1 LRAISKNIRIN
12 GIISFHIGIKINPP
26 PPLPSGER
34 DGVRGRKRRSMVEPT
49 NNLIEKI
56 KQLIITRLKL
66 VDMTPEM
73 IENNAPLF
81 GEGLGL
87 DSIDALE
94 LVLGL
99 EKEFGVII
107 PDAEVGK
114 KVFQSVR
121 TMAQYVLEQQGKV

>member
-1 LRAISKNIRIN
+1 MA
-12 GIISFHIGIKINPP
+12 
-26 PPLPSGER
+26 
-34 DGVRGRKRRSMVEPT
+34 EP
-49 NNLIEKI
+49 NHELIDKI
-56 KQLIITRLKL
+56 KHLIIQRLKL
-66 VDMTPEM
+66 AEMTPEM
-73 IENNAPLF
+73 IETDAPLF

-99 EKEFGVII
+99 EKEFGVVI

-121 TMAQYVLEQQGKV
+121 TIAQYVLEQKAKM

>member
-1 LRAISKNIRIN
+1 MALAMRI
-12 GIISFHIGIKINPP
+12 IFW
-26 PPLPSGER
+26 
-34 DGVRGRKRRSMVEPT
+34 RKRRSMVEPT

-56 KQLIITRLKL
+56 KQLIITRLRL

-99 EKEFGVII
+99 EKEFGVVI

-114 KVFQSVR
+114 KVFQSVT

>member
-1 LRAISKNIRIN
+1 MA
-12 GIISFHIGIKINPP
+12 
-26 PPLPSGER
+26 
-34 DGVRGRKRRSMVEPT
+34 EPEDQ
-49 NNLIEKI
+49 LIEKI
-56 KQLIITRLKL
+56 KQLIIQRLKL
-66 VDMTPEM
+66 AEMTPET
-73 IENNAPLF
+73 IETDAPLF

-99 EKEFGVII
+99 EKEFGVVI

-121 TMAQYVLEQQGKV
+121 TIAQFVLESQRAS

>member
-1 LRAISKNIRIN
+1 
-12 GIISFHIGIKINPP
+12 
-26 PPLPSGER
+26 
-34 DGVRGRKRRSMVEPT
+34 MVEPG
-49 NNLIEKI
+49 NDLIEKI
-56 KQLIITRLKL
+56 KNLIIQRLKL
-66 VDMTPEM
+66 VDMTSEM
-73 IENNAPLF
+73 IEADAPLF

-114 KVFQSVR
+114 KVCQSVR
-121 TMAQYVLEQQGKV
+121 TMAQYVLDQKALA

>member
-1 LRAISKNIRIN
+1 MLQPND
-12 GIISFHIGIKINPP
+12 H
-26 PPLPSGER
+26 
-34 DGVRGRKRRSMVEPT
+34 
-49 NNLIEKI
+49 LIEKI
-56 KQLIITRLKL
+56 KHLILQRLKL

-73 IENNAPLF
+73 IETDAPLF

-121 TMAQYVLEQQGKV
+121 TMAQYVFEQQKAA

>member
-1 LRAISKNIRIN
+1 MAQSND
-12 GIISFHIGIKINPP
+12 H
-26 PPLPSGER
+26 
-34 DGVRGRKRRSMVEPT
+34 
-49 NNLIEKI
+49 LIEKL
-56 KQLIITRLKL
+56 KHLIIQRLKL
-66 VDMTPEM
+66 ADMTPEM
-73 IENNAPLF
+73 IETDGPLF

-121 TMAQYVLEQQGKV
+121 TMAQYVSEQQKTA

>member
-1 LRAISKNIRIN
+1 
-12 GIISFHIGIKINPP
+12 
-26 PPLPSGER
+26 
-34 DGVRGRKRRSMVEPT
+34 MVEP
-49 NNLIEKI
+49 NDVLIEKI
-56 KQLIITRLKL
+56 KQLIIQRLKL
-66 VDMTPEM
+66 SDMTPEM

-99 EKEFGVII
+99 EKEFGVVI

-114 KVFQSVR
+114 RVFQSVR
-121 TMAQYVLEQQGKV
+121 TMAEYVLENQGTP

>member
-1 LRAISKNIRIN
+1 MAELSN
-12 GIISFHIGIKINPP
+12 H
-26 PPLPSGER
+26 
-34 DGVRGRKRRSMVEPT
+34 
-49 NNLIEKI
+49 LIEKI
-56 KQLIITRLKL
+56 KQLIIQRLKL

-73 IENNAPLF
+73 IETDAPLF

-107 PDAEVGK
+107 PDAEVGR

-121 TMAQYVLEQQGKV
+121 TMGQYVLEQQAKA

>member
-1 LRAISKNIRIN
+1 
-12 GIISFHIGIKINPP
+12 
-26 PPLPSGER
+26 
-34 DGVRGRKRRSMVEPT
+34 
-49 NNLIEKI
+49 
-56 KQLIITRLKL
+56 
-66 VDMTPEM
+66 M
-73 IENNAPLF
+73 IETDAPLF

-99 EKEFGVII
+99 EKEFGVVI

-121 TMAQYVLEQQGKV
+121 TMAQYVLDQKEGF

>member
-1 LRAISKNIRIN
+1 M
-12 GIISFHIGIKINPP
+12 P
-26 PPLPSGER
+26 
-34 DGVRGRKRRSMVEPT
+34 EPT
-49 NNLIEKI
+49 NDLIEKI
-56 KQLIITRLKL
+56 KQLIIQRLKL

-73 IENNAPLF
+73 IETDAPLF

-94 LVLGL
+94 LVLGM

-121 TMAQYVLEQQGKV
+121 TMGQYVLEQQAKA

>member
-1 LRAISKNIRIN
+1 MAEVNS
-12 GIISFHIGIKINPP
+12 
-26 PPLPSGER
+26 E
-34 DGVRGRKRRSMVEPT
+34 
-49 NNLIEKI
+49 LIEKL

-66 VDMTPEM
+66 ADMTPEM
-73 IENNAPLF
+73 IETDAPLF

-99 EKEFGVII
+99 EKEFGVVI

-121 TMAQYVLEQQGKV
+121 TMAQHVLDQKEGF